1 MIKIKY
7 IIIMKIKRISY
18 LLFFLATLVAGCT
31 TPPAPAVAH
40 GQPISSTPDLSPYA
54 HIELYAQNAGPAERP
69 LQLQSKF
76 LVGSAQFEVSQL
88 DGSPVGRLHVQPE
101 ACRDDP
107 NPYCERRF
115 TISGRLQAM
124 SANLSCIVSVRN
136 DANVAYWS
144 QTLSGLC
151 QSQYGRA
158 YTLQMFAR

>member
-1 MIKIKY
+1 M
-7 IIIMKIKRISY
+7 RISKFSCP
-18 LLFFLATLVAGCT
+18 LIFLATLLAGCT
-31 TPPAPAVAH
+31 TSPAPVVPH

-54 HIELYAQNAGPAERP
+54 HIELYAQNAGSAEPP
-69 LQLQSKF
+69 LQMRSKF

-107 NPYCERRF
+107 SPYCERRF

-124 SANLSCIVSVRN
+124 NANLSCIVQVRN
-136 DANVAYWS
+136 DSNVAYWS

-151 QSQYGRA
+151 QSQYGRV

>member
-1 MIKIKY
+1 ML
-7 IIIMKIKRISY
+7 IMRFSKLSCPLI
-18 LLFFLATLVAGCT
+18 LLATWLAGCT
-31 TPPAPAVAH
+31 TQSAPALAP

-54 HIELYAQNAGPAERP
+54 YIELYAQNSASDEPP
-69 LQLQSKF
+69 LQMRSKF

-107 NPYCERRF
+107 SPYCGRRF

-124 SANLSCIVSVRN
+124 NANLSCIVQVRN